1 MLHFVLH
8 RLEKRH
14 FRGNNRSD
22 VKSEIPYKIKLRVKR
37 SENIGFELSGFGRF
51 KSCYSDCK
59 ILDFSRIFL
68 SWCISCCID
77 FQNGNSPFYQE
88 QGQLLSQS
96 RFSRAVRTVPAV
108 KPAVN
113 PLL

>member
-59 ILDFSRIFL
+59 VFDYSRTFCCTA
-68 SWCISCCID
+68 SFCIASKMGTES
-77 FQNGNSPFYQE
+77 FNQE
-88 QGQLLSQS
+88 QGQ
-96 RFSRAVRTVPAV
+96 FVPQF
-108 KPAVN
+108 
-113 PLL
+113 